1 MKNKTRWDAL
11 SMRDRASLI
20 KLYSQAGIKKLD
32 DMRAHYNKFGEGGDT
47 ESEDYNT
54 KLEKYRK
61 IQSDYENAVIAR
73 DNANNA
79 FWDFSRHYKGDRVYW
94 YWTDKG
100 KRLRKEK
107 EDADLRFWDA
117 KNELDAARNKIGN
130 ATLDEFTGTAYDPMY
145 FWDFVAR
152 DRDKARKYYVEHGI
166 RQSEKAQD
174 VIDFFNSYGSSE
186 GFNRIRENQKNWWL
200 KRHPYRKIWQF
211 GPKTAL
217 NATNWLQDRMAG
229 LNNGTA
235 DGIYDLDTYT
245 ETSVMR
251 SGNGHGAITVGTID
265 GPEWPYLFA
274 LPHEIAHITN
284 LAGFA
289 TPSGSVQAEALEQ
302 NTNTQEG
309 HDSRPS
315 EKHSDIEA
323 LRYMLFKEG
332 IYDSR
337 GNEDATA
344 EDIKKLREKYPK
356 LRPLIQM
363 DDEKAAWMINHVA
376 DADKKIDMSNIA
388 ATGGSLRRF
397 ADGGDTDDEYYDFLP
412 ASVAT
417 AKLPSINTAAGKRI
431 AKNISERVASGK
443 TSLSEVPDRYKSYV
457 EGEVNGA
464 MPVRNAINTTGVKTA
479 LSTLAVP
486 AGVIAGVEL
495 GAASPELWTG
505 IKDTAPYWGKAG
517 IRMLKD
523 LPAFEFVDRLP
534 TVFGGKRMTELGGDA
549 TQAAYEAIT
558 GNHNLSNMSRALVR
572 LPGEFMVGAVP
583 GVAGDML
590 MRTGSSAV
598 LRSLNN
604 RGFQMANSL
613 KSATAKMPVASTA
626 DANAYEIAD
635 LGGGYMLKSL
645 MRGNPL
651 EKQISKNGTINVN
664 NVRALINKGSKV
676 EQAVVDK
683 VLASEEFAGKKAVDY
698 NQLRKAVQ
706 DELVTY
712 DRTPDIRFQDYG
724 GESLNWGG
732 SDENIKEWALSKNY
746 YKPLREKMPYERD
759 WEWPS
764 EFIDTRTGKTYT
776 TRDLEPLYK
785 KEHGVTL
792 NTFTFS
798 SSRIPNGSGKHY
810 DMNTLGHSRTYTIAD
825 EPDVLHVMESQ
836 SDWGQSAIKIDKNN
850 DIEYLR
856 RLLSDKKG
864 GFERN
869 KQFFSP
875 AIKNQY
881 FSDIQELED
890 HISRLE
896 KIGDAKEQ
904 ASYLHD
910 NYTSR
915 QIQENLRYAAEKGQ
929 TKMRYPTRE
938 TAAKIEGYSKSRS
951 QTLQDNPELEKEY
964 KNLLKKLN
972 DEQQRI
978 VKEYAPKDYID
989 ESGRDVDYGDIGAT
1003 EEWIQE
1009 RLAQERASETFDKST
1024 AGKEMRKKLVEAREK
1039 YNPDK
1044 WLEENVKEV
1053 YLPQHETILKKY
1065 DAFPKQYQKL
1075 FKGADVRTV
1084 TDPKG
1089 NTWYEVDVPKDYL
1102 NQEWAYA
1109 NGGPL
1114 VNMFYTGGDKE
1125 TIKHLAYKIGAY
1137 VHDGAGATPFG
1148 ILKAVTSPQQ
1158 NYDEL
1163 KAYLWGPEN
1172 AGFKPYTGTSTKP
1185 YLGNNIP
1192 TYNATIN
1199 PNGQYVFPEN
1209 MKGFIKEVANR
1220 NGNIYLNADLMPG
1233 SDKPRYDAANYPVNL
1248 FYSNNGNIAGNAA
1261 DLYDFG
1267 LNYSTNYKTPKWQI
1281 KAMRKQGTPYA
1292 VRQDNLPFV
1301 FSNSPEAENTVTAFS
1316 YGEMGNKNE
1325 SDEAIIN
1332 AMSRLGNGTIEP
1344 ASITFEYP
1352 ERLENY
1358 ASGGKIHIKPENRG
1372 KFTAL
1377 KKRTGKTA
1385 SWFKAHGTPAQKK
1398 MATFALN
1405 AAKWHKK

>member
-20 KLYSQAGIKKLD
+20 KLYSQAGIRKLD

-61 IQSDYENAVIAR
+61 IQSDYKNAVIAS

-79 FWDFSRHYKGDRVYW
+79 LWDFSRHYKGDRVYW

-117 KNELDAARNKIGN
+117 KNELEAARNKIGN
-130 ATLDEFTGTAYDPMY
+130 ATLDEFAGTAYDPMY

-217 NATNWLQDRMAG
+217 NATNWLQDRMSG

-235 DGIYDLDTYT
+235 NGIYDLDNYT

-251 SGNGHGAITVGTID
+251 SGNGHGAITVGTIES
-265 GPEWPYLFA
+265 PEYPYLFA

-284 LAGFA
+284 TAGFA
-289 TPSGSVQAEALEQ
+289 TPSGSAQAEALEQ
-302 NTNTQEG
+302 NINTQEG

-356 LRPLIQM
+356 IRPLLQM
-363 DDEKAAWMINHVA
+363 DDEQAAWMINHVA
-376 DADKKIDMSNIA
+376 DSNDKTDLSNIA
-388 ATGGSLRRF
+388 ANGGPLINKFETGGDKQNDALARAIIDRVNQ
-397 ADGGDTDDEYYDFLP
+397 EE
-412 ASVAT
+412 
-417 AKLPSINTAAGKRI
+417 AAR
-431 AKNISERVASGK
+431 AR
-443 TSLSEVPDRYKSYV
+443 V
-457 EGEVNGA
+457 EGAPMMGEKPLESEDYLFGLAAIGA
-464 MPVRNAINTTGVKTA
+464 KAPITGTISAVKETT
-479 LSTLAVP
+479 
-486 AGVIAGVEL
+486 
-495 GAASPELWTG
+495 
-505 IKDTAPYWGKAG
+505 PYWGKAG
-517 IRMLKD
+517 LRMLRD

-732 SDENIKEWALSKNY
+732 SDKDIKEWALLKNY

-776 TRDLEPLYK
+776 TRELEPLYK

-836 SDWGQSAIKIDKNN
+836 SDWAQSKAPTIGSASRVSRGVNGN
-850 DIEYLR
+850 TDIIYDGASGRYSRVAVGEGMPEGEFFHDIGSDGLTHYSRFVTQSRKEFPLEQAEYL
-856 RLLSDKKG
+856 K
-864 GFERN
+864 
-869 KQFFSP
+869 
-875 AIKNQY
+875 
-881 FSDIQELED
+881 
-890 HISRLE
+890 
-896 KIGDAKEQ
+896 
-904 ASYLHD
+904 D

-1125 TIKHLAYKIGAY
+1125 TMKHLAYKIGAY

-1172 AGFKPYTGTSTKP
+1172 ASFEPYTGTSTKP

-1209 MKGFIKEVANR
+1209 MKGFIEEIANR

-1325 SDEAIIN
+1325 SDDAIIN